1 MHTRGNIT
9 TIVILMAVITAIVLM
24 VVICLSCALCVT
36 GRDNGRG
43 GPAYSTPA
51 YVPHNFQ

>member
-43 GPAYSTPA
+43 GPAYSTRA